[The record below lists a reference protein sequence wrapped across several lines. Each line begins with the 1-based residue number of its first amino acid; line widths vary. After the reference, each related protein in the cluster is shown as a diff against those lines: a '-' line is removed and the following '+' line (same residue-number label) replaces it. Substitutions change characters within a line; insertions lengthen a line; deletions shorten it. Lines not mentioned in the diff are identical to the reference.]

1 MTTPHLDEQPS
12 IIFLGG
18 VFLPSQRETILKHS
32 RGVVQNAADALQKA
46 FLRGFFEHAG
56 SEVKLVNLPF
66 VGSYPRMYDMIMFPA
81 CEDILPPG
89 IKARG
94 EGFLNLRFMRFWS
107 RFVSAFR
114 GLRRAGKGI
123 DAPVVVVYSAHLP
136 FLMAARLMR
145 IVRRDVFLCAILP
158 DLPEF
163 MGVGGRLYT
172 TYKTI
177 ESFLFRRVVR
187 SFDSFVF
194 LTDAM
199 GDRIGIP
206 PEKRIVVEGIYDSQD
221 DPQSFEATSEV
232 DGTFT
237 ILYTGTLAVRYGIVD
252 LLKAFEGLDAPEYR
266 LWICGDGDTRS
277 LIESIA
283 RHEPRLLY
291 FGQVPRSR
299 ALELQHAASVL
310 VNPRRPEGEFTKYS
324 FPSKTMEYLA
334 SGKQVV
340 MHRLPGIPSEYMEHL
355 TIPKTPD
362 AAGLAQ
368 ALRTVSALSSDER
381 AARGTQARAFILAS
395 KSPEAQVARVLEHW
409 ARLRDG
415 KPARGTAGRRA

>member
-46 FLRGFFEHAG
+46 FLRGFAG
-56 SEVKLVNLPF
+56 HVGDNIQLVNLPF
-66 VGSYPRMYDMIMFPA
+66 VGSYPRMYDTVTFPA
-81 CEDILPPG
+81 CEDTLPPG
-89 IKARG
+89 IRARG
-94 EGFLNLRFMRFWS
+94 EGFLNLRFVRFWS

-114 GLRRAGKGI
+114 GLSRASK
-123 DAPVVVVYSAHLP
+123 DVEAPIVVVYSAHLP
-136 FLMAARLMR
+136 FLAAAWLTR

-172 TYKTI
+172 TYKTV
-177 ESFLFRRVVR
+177 ESFLFRKLVR
-187 SFDSFVF
+187 GFDSLIF

-199 GDRIGIP
+199 GERIGIP
-206 PEKRIVVEGIYDSQD
+206 VQKRMVVEGIYDPRD
-221 DPQSFEATSEV
+221 DPPSTEAASAG
-232 DGTFT
+232 DDTFT
-237 ILYTGTLAVRYGIVD
+237 ILYTGTLAARYGIVD
-252 LLKAFEGLDAPEYR
+252 LLQAFEDLGAPEAR
-266 LWICGDGDTRS
+266 LWICGDGDTRPA
-277 LIESIA
+277 IESMT
-283 RHEPRLLY
+283 RHEPRLQY

-299 ALELQHAASVL
+299 ALELQREASVL

-334 SGKQVV
+334 SGKQVI
-340 MHRLPGIPSEYMEHL
+340 MHGLPGIPPEYLEHL
-355 TIPKTPD
+355 TIPATSD

-368 ALRTVSALSSDER
+368 ALRKVSALSPEER
-381 AARGTQARAFILAS
+381 ATRGARARAFILAS